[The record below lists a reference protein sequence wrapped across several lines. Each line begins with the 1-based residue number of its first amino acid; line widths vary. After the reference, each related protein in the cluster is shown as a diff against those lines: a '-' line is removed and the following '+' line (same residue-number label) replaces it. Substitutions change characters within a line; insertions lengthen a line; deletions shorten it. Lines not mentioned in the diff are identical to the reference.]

1 MYSSD
6 ALNTYRAREY
16 NEWDVFALVDSRNLK
31 RIKKILR
38 SKL

>member
-6 ALNTYRAREY
+6 ALNTYRAE
-16 NEWDVFALVDSRNLK
+16 NIMNGIFALVDSRNLK

-38 SKL
+38 LKL